1 MPDYPQSTAPPVAV
15 VPPVLTPDQ
24 WEDQPCFRE
33 TFLLHFSKPEYNAA
47 LRGVSVALFDV
58 TLSSHLDTLQPD
70 QPGPYVRHELA
81 AAAAD
86 LRHLQGFL
94 GMVSESE
101 EGLDEYDEQDRP
113 ARRLVRLA
121 ARAAVR
127 IGKIAA
133 ALEEA
138 VRP

>member
-1 MPDYPQSTAPPVAV
+1 M
-15 VPPVLTPDQ
+15 
-24 WEDQPCFRE
+24 
-33 TFLLHFSKPEYNAA
+33 
-47 LRGVSVALFDV
+47 

-70 QPGPYVRHELA
+70 QPGWYTRHELA
-81 AAAAD
+81 AVAAD

-94 GMVSESE
+94 GMVSDEL

-121 ARAAVR
+121 ARAAER

-138 VRP
+138 VK